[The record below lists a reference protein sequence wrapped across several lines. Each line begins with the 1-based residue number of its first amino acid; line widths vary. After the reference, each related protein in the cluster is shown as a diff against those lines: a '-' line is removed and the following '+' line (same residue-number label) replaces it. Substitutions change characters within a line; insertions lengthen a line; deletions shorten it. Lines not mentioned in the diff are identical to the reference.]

1 MNPIEKVRQMN
12 KILLNSFLFLV
23 TCFIIFIIVFPA
35 IHIPKTKGGYI
46 ITQNN
51 LKQINIAARYIED
64 KENNKIDFVIKNG
77 YNIELP
83 LRDKFLILIK
93 KGFGDDI
100 DIPTFYEK
108 FTKDGWGT
116 PLNLDYT
123 TNLTGLSESLSN
135 SLSKCSIAVWSSG
148 PNRIDERCLGD
159 DIPWTASY
167 LDYTPYYIH

>member
-1 MNPIEKVRQMN
+1 MKKWN
-12 KILLNSFLFLV
+12 KIIINSFYFLII
-23 TCFIIFIIVFPA
+23 CFIIFIIVFPA
-35 IHIPKTKGGYI
+35 LNIPKYKNYYI
-46 ITQNN
+46 LTESI
-51 LKQINIAARYIED
+51 LKQINLSARYIED
-64 KENNKIDFVIKNG
+64 KENNNIDFIIKNG
-77 YNIELP
+77 FNIDL
-83 LRDKFLILIK
+83 LFRDKFFILIK

-135 SLSKCSIAVWSSG
+135 SLNKCSIAVWSSG
-148 PNRIDERCLGD
+148 PNKIDERCLGD

-167 LDYTPYYIH
+167 LDYTPYFIH